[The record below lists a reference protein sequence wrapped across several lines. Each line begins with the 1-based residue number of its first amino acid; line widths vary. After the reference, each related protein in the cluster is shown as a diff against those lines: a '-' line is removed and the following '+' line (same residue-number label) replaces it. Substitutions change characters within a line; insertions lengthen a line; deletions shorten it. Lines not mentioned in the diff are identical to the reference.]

1 MNLVKAV
8 DAKSTQAL
16 WVEMTDLEGELVS
29 GGKKTGSKANK
40 LVLRITITDSNVLFA
55 GRNITF
61 GDNAF

>member
-40 LVLRITITDSNVLFA
+40 LVLRITITDSNVLIA

>member
-40 LVLRITITDSNVLFA
+40 SVIRIYITDSNVLIA
-55 GRNITF
+55 GRDIKL